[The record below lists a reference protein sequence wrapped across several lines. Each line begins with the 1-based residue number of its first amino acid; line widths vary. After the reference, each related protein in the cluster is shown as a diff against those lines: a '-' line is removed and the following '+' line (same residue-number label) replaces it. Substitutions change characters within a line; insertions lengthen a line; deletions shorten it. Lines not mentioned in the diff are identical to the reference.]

1 MTKLPDKLPPYY
13 SPRIS
18 SELPDCSSPLT
29 FDTYSRCSMRCQYCF
44 SHSQKDVNPGTKNA
58 PLQGVDVD
66 KLFSMIDGTA
76 TTKEAQ
82 LFYKYFFKEKFL
94 FHWGG
99 LAD

>member
-1 MTKLPDKLPPYY
+1 MSKLPDKLPAYY

-44 SHSQKDVNPGTKNA
+44 SHAQKDVNPGTKDS
-58 PLQGVDVD
+58 PLQGVNVD
-66 KLFSMIDGTA
+66 KLFSMIDGTLNS
-76 TTKEAQ
+76 KEGR

-99 LAD
+99 L